1 MSGISDPDIHLYLFL
16 LRLSLS
22 IVSLFFVRQ
31 QRALVLRR
39 RVFSKLDPVLFVLDA
54 VCAAQPPIPERVWGE
69 FDTPSVPASIGVA
82 LCTTIPLFAWI
93 GRQEKRAPSAVV
105 LSLFM
110 LFQRVTVVALYY
122 KMFPLQVANA
132 AVAAK
137 CVWTSLQSR
146 EQPILPRVV

>member
-1 MSGISDPDIHLYLFL
+1 MSGISDSDINLYLFL

-22 IVSLFFVRQ
+22 IVSLFLVRR
-31 QRALVLRR
+31 QRALLLRR
-39 RVFSKLDPVLFVLDA
+39 HVFSNLDPVLFVLDA
-54 VCAAQPPIPERVWGE
+54 VCAAQPPIPERVGE

-82 LCTTIPLFAWI
+82 LCTIAPLFAWI
-93 GRQEKRAPSAVV
+93 GRQEKRAPSAIV

-122 KMFPLQVANA
+122 KMFPLQAANA

-137 CVWTSLQSR
+137 YVWTSLQSPK
-146 EQPILPRVV
+146 ESILPRVV